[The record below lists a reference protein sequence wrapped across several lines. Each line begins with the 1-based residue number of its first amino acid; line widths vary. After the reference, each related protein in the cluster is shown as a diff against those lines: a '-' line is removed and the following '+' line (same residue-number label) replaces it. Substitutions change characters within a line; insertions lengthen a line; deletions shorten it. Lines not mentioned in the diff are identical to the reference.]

1 MSQYIIPSSISMICK
16 HCGTEIADKALICY
30 RCGQATAEPRVKP
43 PTHESIFV
51 KRRRSKLPWLL
62 ALLVLLMLA
71 LAWFVRGGF

>member
-1 MSQYIIPSSISMICK
+1 MICK

-30 RCGQATAEPRVKP
+30 RCGQATAEPRVRRP
-43 PTHESIFV
+43 VEQSIFV

-62 ALLVLLMLA
+62 ALLVLLMLT

>member
-1 MSQYIIPSSISMICK
+1 MICK

-30 RCGQATAEPRVKP
+30 RCGQATAEPRVRP
-43 PTHESIFV
+43 PAGQSIFV
-51 KRRRSKLPWLL
+51 KRRRSKLPWVI